1 MPVPW
6 VWNIQFIWQLLLVF
20 KFSLFSK
27 GIKTLQQCKVKCGI
41 CQEGWRGGWGVRGVK
56 GIICAATVWPQWSV
70 CGQLATPKPWREG
83 WCSLRVVKPLASHHR
98 ILRIF
103 WQRQTAGLHLFQ
115 CDGELQ
121 QSFGQWDSLK
131 VYKTGCAA
139 APTRWRCQPC
149 TSQIVAQQRLRNI
162 KV

>member
-27 GIKTLQQCKVKCGI
+27 GKKTLQQCKVKCGI

-83 WCSLRVVKPLASHHR
+83 CCSLRLVKPLASHR
-98 ILRIF
+98 KNPSYIL
-103 WQRQTAGLHLFQ
+103 TAADSGPAFVSMWWRVTTELWTMGFSKGLQNRLRCCSHPLALPALHLSN
-115 CDGELQ
+115 CGPT
-121 QSFGQWDSLK
+121 K
-131 VYKTGCAA
+131 AA
-139 APTRWRCQPC
+139 QH
-149 TSQIVAQQRLRNI
+149 
-162 KV
+162 